1 MALIHSLR
9 ALCLMLLLA
18 VPALAQAPEASDE
31 EKIRA
36 VIVQWYEELAKGDKG
51 RTHGIVAPGFIDS
64 TPHYRYIDN
73 GSRALGPR
81 VYTHMSLKALKFA
94 YIIGA
99 MRIDPNFAR
108 VRVSERGYFYAAAAQ
123 VTYERVMDTTF
134 VLERQEKDGRWMI
147 LAHQSGSH
155 GISPSEATNPMPDLR
170 ALYYATE
177 GKDRDPDADARKAK
191 EF

>member
-1 MALIHSLR
+1 
-9 ALCLMLLLA
+9 MLLLA
-18 VPALAQAPEASDE
+18 APALAQTSTASDE

-36 VIVQWYEELAKGDKG
+36 AIAQWYEELAKGDKG
-51 RTHGIVAPGFIDS
+51 RIYGIVAPGFINS
-64 TPHYRYIDN
+64 TPHYRYINN
-73 GSRALGPR
+73 GSRALGPP
-81 VYTHMSLKALKFA
+81 VYTHMSLDALKFA

-123 VTYERVMDTTF
+123 VTYERVMDTIF
-134 VLERQEKDGRWMI
+134 IFERQEKDGRWMI
-147 LAHQSGSH
+147 LAHQSGSY
-155 GISPSEATNPMPDLR
+155 GVAPGEATNPMPDLR
-170 ALYYATE
+170 ELYYATK

>member
-1 MALIHSLR
+1 
-9 ALCLMLLLA
+9 MLLLA
-18 VPALAQAPEASDE
+18 APALAQTSAPSDE

-36 VIVQWYEELAKGDKG
+36 AIAQWYEELAKGDKG
-51 RTHGIVAPGFIDS
+51 RIYGIVAPGFINS
-64 TPHYRYIDN
+64 TPHYRYINN

-81 VYTHMSLKALKFA
+81 VYTHMSLDALKFA

-123 VTYERVMDTTF
+123 VTYERVKDTIF
-134 VLERQEKDGRWMI
+134 ILERQEKDGRWMI
-147 LAHQSGSH
+147 LAHQSGSY
-155 GISPSEATNPMPDLR
+155 GIAPGEATNPMPDLR
-170 ALYYATE
+170 ELYYATK